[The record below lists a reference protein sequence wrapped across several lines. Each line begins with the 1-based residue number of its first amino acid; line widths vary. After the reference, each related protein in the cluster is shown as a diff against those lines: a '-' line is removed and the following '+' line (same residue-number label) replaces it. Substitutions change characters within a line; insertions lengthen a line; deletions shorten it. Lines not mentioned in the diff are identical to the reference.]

1 MGVMEQGR
9 VTIAKAGIHAK
20 LNARCSVLAA
30 ANPVY
35 GRYDPFKTPMEN
47 IGLQDS
53 LLSRFDL
60 LFILLDTVDI
70 ESDRKI
76 ADHVVK
82 VHQYRNPREADGDV
96 TVISS
101 AASDLATHKARQE
114 ESDGTQKDTPI
125 WDKSDGGMGQARS
138 KDRLLAPEFVRKY
151 IEIAKCM
158 KPSLTEEA
166 CEMIGEEYAKL
177 RSQDFENAETA
188 RTQPVT
194 ARALETLI
202 RLSTAHAKA
211 RLSKTVDAEDAETAI
226 ELVQFAYFKKV
237 LNKPKK
243 RRHASGEDGEEGEE
257 AGEDEAAASD
267 TENDQNVD
275 NSGGDATSTAAS
287 KDSSSKAPSPK
298 RARKEPTPDK
308 GTPVEVSQSR

>member
-1 MGVMEQGR
+1 MGPALSAE
-9 VTIAKAGIHAK
+9 
-20 LNARCSVLAA
+20 AA
-30 ANPVY
+30 
-35 GRYDPFKTPMEN
+35 
-47 IGLQDS
+47 
-53 LLSRFDL
+53 DL
-60 LFILLDTVDI
+60 
-70 ESDRKI
+70 
-76 ADHVVK
+76 
-82 VHQYRNPREADGDV
+82 
-96 TVISS
+96 
-101 AASDLATHKARQE
+101 
-114 ESDGTQKDTPI
+114 
-125 WDKSDGGMGQARS
+125 
-138 KDRLLAPEFVRKY
+138 
-151 IEIAKCM
+151 
-158 KPSLTEEA
+158 
-166 CEMIGEEYAKL
+166 IGEEYAKL
-177 RSQDFENAETA
+177 RSQDFENSEVA

-243 RRHASGEDGEEGEE
+243 RRHASGEDDEEVEE

-275 NSGGDATSTAAS
+275 NSSGGDATSTAAS

-308 GTPVEVSQSR
+308 GTPVEVSQSRLEDFMSELFAVFEKDRSQVLSMDKVRSEIVGGKRGFTQDELSVCIDKMTELNKVMQAANELYLI